1 MQIISSCG
9 SIAPNAI
16 LLSGG
21 SQAEDGFLYIKG
33 E

>member
-9 SIAPNAI
+9 SITPNAI
-16 LLSGG
+16 FLRG